1 MVYGTLVTTFLH
13 SGMSMMRKR
22 SRTFGEFTY
31 KLNREAVNTV
41 PKSMTSR
48 VKLLTFKS
56 NLCYSSMV

>member
-13 SGMSMMRKR
+13 SGTSTMRKR
-22 SRTFGEFTY
+22 SRTFGAFTY

-41 PKSMTSR
+41 PESMTSR